1 MTWGVPLS
9 VSYHFAFS
17 YCSWGSQGKN
27 TEVVCHSLLQWT
39 AICQTSPPWPACH
52 GLPCR
57 HGLFIELDKTV
68 VLVWCVCPLMSSCNT
83 YHLTWVSLT
92 LDVRY
97 LFMAVPAKHNCCPL
111 LCMRGI
117 TSHCPSW
124 LSTWDGSTILFQ
136 TRCCYV
142 GSEDRLDHCTPNTEI
157 SESNLFIFSNYFNG
171 KTLNLHIGLVFALHQ
186 QE

>member
-1 MTWGVPLS
+1 MP
-9 VSYHFAFS
+9 
-17 YCSWGSQGKN
+17 
-27 TEVVCHSLLQWT
+27 
-39 AICQTSPPWPACH
+39 
-52 GLPCR
+52 
-57 HGLFIELDKTV
+57 
-68 VLVWCVCPLMSSCNT
+68 SCKT
-83 YHLTWVSLT
+83 YHLTWVSLM
-92 LDVRY
+92 LDMRY
-97 LFMAVPAKHNCCPL
+97 LFMAVPTKHNCCPL

-186 QE
+186 QEYVTSTHVFLHPEPSSHLTPQTIALCCPRALVLGALHHALNLHQSSVYVW